1 MIINEEVNE
10 REVEGIRVYTV
21 PTPMEG
27 EEVVGYTNFSD
38 CFGEQTP
45 TERALVTDNED
56 YWNQFAA
63 SFPPNPN
70 NPEGGFEI

>member
-1 MIINEEVNE
+1 MIINGEVNE

-21 PTPMEG
+21 PAPMEG
-27 EEVVGYTNFSD
+27 EAVDGYTNFSD

-45 TERALVTDNED
+45 TELSLIEDNED

-63 SFPPNPN
+63 AFPPNPN